1 MWNADER
8 VTGRPIV
15 DIIRAWRARA
25 DADDERP
32 Q

>member
-1 MWNADER
+1 MWNDAEC
-8 VTGRPIV
+8 VTGRLIV